1 MSKQLNVSNLIPA
14 ILILLTLTACVPPS
28 ENGNS
33 NSENVSSGSGIGT
46 GTATLSW
53 LPPTQNTDG
62 SQLTDLAGYKI
73 FYGTSSDYL
82 PNEITI
88 DNPGISTFVVENLE
102 GGHTFYFMITAY
114 SSNGSLGEFSKIGK
128 KWIPS

>member
-1 MSKQLNVSNLIPA
+1 MSKHFKFSNLIPV
-14 ILILLTLTACVPPS
+14 ILILFTLTACVPPS
-28 ENGNS
+28 DNGNS
-33 NSENVSSGSGIGT
+33 TSENYSGT
-46 GTATLSW
+46 YGTATLSW

-73 FYGTSSDYL
+73 FYGTSIDYL

-88 DNPGISTFVVENLE
+88 DNPGISTYVVENLE

-114 SSNGSLGEFSKIGK
+114 SSNGSLGEFSAIGS